1 MHYRIH
7 GSCAERR
14 STALRHVRTFSEEEE
29 RPQLRL
35 RWRER
40 SFSMSTASHCQCDAT
55 AIWSSASEGET
66 RAVLRVTLPRVRA
79 FHSPTRKYPTRPRH
93 ESSFPNIARAP
104 SVAAAGRSWAPHDFN
119 PPLDFP
125 SSNNGTHRM
134 CASELSLTALALS
147 TLVQHVGPSS
157 RGFDVTLHPRQ
168 KPSWWSVCIACLSR
182 DICTA
187 STVLAHRG
195 TLCADECWLSSR
207 TTLGVR
213 ST

>member
-1 MHYRIH
+1 MPP
-7 GSCAERR
+7 R
-14 STALRHVRTFSEEEE
+14 SGHLR
-29 RPQLRL
+29 
-35 RWRER
+35 
-40 SFSMSTASHCQCDAT
+40 
-55 AIWSSASEGET
+55 
-66 RAVLRVTLPRVRA
+66 PRVRPGLCSG
-79 FHSPTRKYPTRPRH
+79 SPCHAARACLPLPHAKVSDTSSTRVL
-93 ESSFPNIARAP
+93 IARAP